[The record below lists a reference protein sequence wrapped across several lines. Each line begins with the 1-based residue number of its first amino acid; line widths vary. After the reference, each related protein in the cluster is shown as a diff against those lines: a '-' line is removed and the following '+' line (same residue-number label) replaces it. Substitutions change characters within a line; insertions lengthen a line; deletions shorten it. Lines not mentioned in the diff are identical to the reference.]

1 LEERVVQV
9 VWMNRLNLDGGVN
22 YLVDLI
28 KGGLSLFK
36 RRDPKI
42 LLFSEREEVVLGPI
56 EASNSEDAPPIRSL
70 NLEYKPELLLL
81 QPALRLIVGSP
92 RAPITSLRVCDIHID
107 SVADMVLMPLLLRED
122 PLNSLLEGVVQALV
136 PTDTSPILKHS
147 ILDLIVAVVLSP

>member
-1 LEERVVQV
+1 MEERVVQV
-9 VWMNRLNLDGGVN
+9 VWRNRLNLDGGVD

-81 QPALRLIVGSP
+81 QPAHRLVVASP
-92 RAPITSLRVCDIHID
+92 
-107 SVADMVLMPLLLRED
+107 
-122 PLNSLLEGVVQALV
+122 
-136 PTDTSPILKHS
+136 
-147 ILDLIVAVVLSP
+147 